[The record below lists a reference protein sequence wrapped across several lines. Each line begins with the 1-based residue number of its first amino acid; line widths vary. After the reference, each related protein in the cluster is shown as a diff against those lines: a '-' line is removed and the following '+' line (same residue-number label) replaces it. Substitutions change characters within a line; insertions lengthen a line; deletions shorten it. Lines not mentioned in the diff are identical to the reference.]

1 MKKVTTLLSTL
12 RWQLRWLLK
21 TFHKRKGNI
30 SPSGRTATIWLNGT
44 SFVPTDAIPANGRK
58 SAYLPVGNCKAS
70 ALISMESLS
79 MESHFLKALLMKK
92 VCISTNLKLPA
103 EKFRGKQVNLVF
115 EASMTDTEVKV
126 NGRKVGSKHQG
137 AFYRFSYNVSGFP
150 EIWQKE
156 CTGSHCRQRE

>member
-12 RWQLRWLLK
+12 ALATTLLLK

-30 SPSGRTATIWLNGT
+30 SPVTDATIWLNGT

-79 MESHFLKALLMKK
+79 MESHFLK
-92 VCISTNLKLPA
+92 
-103 EKFRGKQVNLVF
+103 R
-115 EASMTDTEVKV
+115 
-126 NGRKVGSKHQG
+126 
-137 AFYRFSYNVSGFP
+137 
-150 EIWQKE
+150 
-156 CTGSHCRQRE
+156 CR